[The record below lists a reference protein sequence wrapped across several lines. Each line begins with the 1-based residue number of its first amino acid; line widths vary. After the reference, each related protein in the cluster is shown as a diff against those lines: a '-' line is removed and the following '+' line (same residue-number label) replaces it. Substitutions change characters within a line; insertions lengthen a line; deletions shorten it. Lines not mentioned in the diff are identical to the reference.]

1 MTDREC
7 RIRAR
12 ADTLHAG
19 DGSLVPPRTP
29 RTALDVRP
37 QLDRMLSAHIVEA
50 GQPLATLAD

>member
-1 MTDREC
+1 M
-7 RIRAR
+7 R